1 MEGGKGGRW
10 AWRVCYDAMNRMG
23 WRKGGYVD
31 DVVCFLESSERALRE
46 TQSHLQAARRSRA
59 RYIRPICVYICRILS
74 GDRTLFSLS
83 GMECRNMLFCR
94 SWCMAIDR
102 HNLKIKITSE
112 TSLRV
117 NKLF

>member
-1 MEGGKGGRW
+1 MQEEDEHGCGQEHGRRGALRGRMEGGKGGRW

-74 GDRTLFSLS
+74 GDRT
-83 GMECRNMLFCR
+83 
-94 SWCMAIDR
+94 
-102 HNLKIKITSE
+102 
-112 TSLRV
+112 V
-117 NKLF
+117 